1 VCDGCVDLAVLV
13 ANGRAEIN
21 RARTSAVLTASA
33 CLMLVAWYFLISLLV
48 SLYQDNN
55 VDLVTLPVVAYEN
68 TCKTVAVGKR
78 GPYMLGCSWYFH

>member
-1 VCDGCVDLAVLV
+1 
-13 ANGRAEIN
+13 
-21 RARTSAVLTASA
+21 
-33 CLMLVAWYFLISLLV
+33 LV